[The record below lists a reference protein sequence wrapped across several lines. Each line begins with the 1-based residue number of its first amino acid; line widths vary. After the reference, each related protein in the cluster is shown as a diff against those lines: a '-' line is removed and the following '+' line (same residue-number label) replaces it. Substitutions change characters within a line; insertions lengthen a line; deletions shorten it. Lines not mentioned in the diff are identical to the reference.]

1 MKSQDEHS
9 LSRAMMAH
17 SPTGKPWWLLP
28 SAAALFYPLTVKA
41 LYESGKLLHRVNG
54 PGDMVGWIAIAVSV
68 GLVYGVPAVGVG
80 AAYLLGRDER
90 TSSAELMARRL
101 AHLAVASPP
110 LFVLIGVMFYL
121 LHAPSGDSVLW
132 WILWLAAGPR
142 CSLACRAREESLP
155 SRWCG
160 KWPSTAGGP

>member
-80 AAYLLGRDER
+80 AAYLLGRMKE
-90 TSSAELMARRL
+90 
-101 AHLAVASPP
+101 P
-110 LFVLIGVMFYL
+110 L
-121 LHAPSGDSVLW
+121 
-132 WILWLAAGPR
+132 PR
-142 CSLACRAREESLP
+142 N
-155 SRWCG
+155 
-160 KWPSTAGGP
+160 